1 MDKIEEARK
10 FLMEFAENL
19 KKDLRA
25 ERIEITVSS
34 SQYNTACQV
43 EVHFVSSREV
53 YQEKGGSCQK

>member
-25 ERIEITVSS
+25 GRIEITVSS
-34 SQYNTACQV
+34 SEYNTACQV
-43 EVHFVSSREV
+43 EVRFVSSREV
-53 YQEKGGSCQK
+53 YREKGGSCQK